1 MKEFYDQSKLP
12 PYLQASTSLAQH
24 AAAAGAQSERMD
36 RSTSEAYLS
45 EVGEADAA
53 AGSMLTRVRSL
64 GRLRSPSSQTVQT
77 IPEPIVEEPL
87 EPVETPKLKPS
98 WHLKDKMR
106 TAGVGLV
113 MALNIGTDPPDVTK
127 PVPCAKLQT
136 WLDPTSVSRAK
147 AKEKIGE
154 RLQAQYSQWQQ
165 QRTTAPLKY
174 RRALDPTVEDVRQ
187 LCLWLRRKAGN
198 DRILLHYN
206 GHGVPRPTSSGELWL
221 FDKVSYLRSLKCW

>member
-1 MKEFYDQSKLP
+1 MP
-12 PYLQASTSLAQH
+12 PYLGASSRTTATTRVRH
-24 AAAAGAQSERMD
+24 ASAAGNSERMD
-36 RSTSEAYLS
+36 RSTSEVHLG

-64 GRLRSPSSQTVQT
+64 GRLRSSTSAATLQASA
-77 IPEPIVEEPL
+77 PEPSIHEPEEA
-87 EPVETPKLKPS
+87 EETPKLKPS

-127 PVPCAKLQT
+127 PDPCAKLQT
-136 WLDPTSVSRAK
+136 WLDPTLTSRAK

-154 RLQAQYSQWQQ
+154 RLQAQYAQWQQ
-165 QRTTAPLKY
+165 QRTAAPLKY
-174 RRALDPTVEDVRQ
+174 RRALDPTVEDTRA

-198 DRILLHYN
+198 DRVLLHYN

-221 FDKVSYLRSLKCW
+221 FDKVS